1 MIRPEQIA
9 NAKFTPVSAGT
20 YNAQEV
26 DAFLGTV
33 AQAYAEML
41 NQNNALV
48 KKISILA
55 EKVEEY
61 RNNEEAIKNALL
73 DAHKMAES
81 VSKDAETR
89 ASARISDAEA
99 KAKEISENAEK
110 QANELA
116 DAARSQAGDIVNNAR
131 TAVASLTERAQH
143 EADGKLAAA
152 QAKADEIISAAN
164 RQGEEI
170 VGDSKSKYE
179 YYTAELSKV
188 KAEMD
193 RFKAMVEALC
203 SAQDIDIQTVMP
215 AVNAAAQAV
224 ENAVVEAAP
233 AFEAPAEEPAPAEE
247 IIEESATE
255 IIDETPAFA
264 EPEAP
269 AEEAAP
275 VFEAPAENPAP
286 APEDIFAPVEDE
298 DDGLMIPVKAKEE
311 PAAPQDTA
319 SDDELDDIF
328 ALFDEQPAP
337 EVDFASSIDDIL
349 PDAPT
354 AVEAPAAPVFDEP
367 AVPAFD
373 APAAPAY
380 EAPVNAEP
388 EFNLDGFDAPAAPA
402 DDDADFLASL
412 NESIGAIDGEGGSD
426 DDDDIT
432 SLFDNLFD

>member
-20 YNAQEV
+20 YDAQEV
-26 DAFLGTV
+26 DAYLGTV
-33 AQAYAEML
+33 AQAYAEVF

-81 VSKDAETR
+81 VSKDAETK
-89 ASARISDAEA
+89 ASAKISDAEA

-110 QANELA
+110 QASELA

-131 TAVASLTERAQH
+131 TAVASLTERAQQ

-152 QAKADEIISAAN
+152 KAKADEIISAAN
-164 RQGEEI
+164 KQGEEI

-193 RFKAMVEALC
+193 RFKSMVEKLC
-203 SAQDIDIQTVMP
+203 SAQDIDIQEVMP

-233 AFEAPAEEPAPAEE
+233 AFEAPAEEPAPAAEE
-247 IIEESATE
+247 PAPVIEE
-255 IIDETPAFA
+255 PAQA
-264 EPEAP
+264 H
-269 AEEAAP
+269 EEATP
-275 VFEAPAENPAP
+275 VFEAPAAEEPAS
-286 APEDIFAPVEDE
+286 APEDVFAPAEDE

-311 PAAPQDTA
+311 PAVPQDTA
-319 SDDELDDIF
+319 SDEELDDIF

-337 EVDFASSIDDIL
+337 DVDFASSIDDIL
-349 PDAPT
+349 PDAPEVP
-354 AVEAPAAPVFDEP
+354 AFEAPAAPVFEAP
-367 AVPAFD
+367 EVPSFE
-373 APAAPAY
+373 APAQ
-380 EAPVNAEP
+380 NAEP
-388 EFNLDGFDAPAAPA
+388 EFNLDGFDAPAAAPS
-402 DDDADFLASL
+402 DDDSDFLASL
-412 NESIGAIDGEGGSD
+412 NESIGVLDGEGEAD
-426 DDDDIT
+426 DGDDDIT